1 MPSPRTKKNK
11 FETQMKKQSEGEE
24 TRRKEKN
31 QNQKISVV
39 VNYLNICM
47 NDTNRG
53 GQGKGAVLLFA
64 HLQSILSLLS
74 LLQRFL

>member
-1 MPSPRTKKNK
+1 
-11 FETQMKKQSEGEE
+11 MKKQSEGEE

-47 NDTNRG
+47 NDTKQGRP
-53 GQGKGAVLLFA
+53 GQGCGIVVRSLAEHTQLAVAPSAFLVTRHLLVLTRQK
-64 HLQSILSLLS
+64 H
-74 LLQRFL
+74 